1 VGFIGLLAVDPAPG
15 AMYTLK
21 PDSVGATLGSLK
33 VSRTD
38 GAQSLTVILLAAVP
52 LKHRDQWV
60 PISGN

>member
-1 VGFIGLLAVDPAPG
+1 
-15 AMYTLK
+15 MYTLK

-52 LKHRDQWV
+52 LKYRDQWV
-60 PISGN
+60 PIAAN

>member
-1 VGFIGLLAVDPAPG
+1 
-15 AMYTLK
+15 MYTLK